1 MKTVADGELEHEAKR
16 PRLEGL
22 GVHYGQAALSDVTLV
37 LRVGDES
44 ESIPAHRVILAAESK
59 YFSTLFLGPWDDS
72 SKREINISLA
82 DADEQTA
89 FKLLLRS
96 VYTHTYGFAIVY
108 LAGLW
113 RLADYYGCERAL
125 VFIEQE
131 WAKHD
136 FDTEQATVWLLDA
149 MLVGDVRLA
158 TVRDRALKGL
168 TAALGSFVTGEVLTN
183 TLFLGLP
190 QSVVLLVLSQ
200 DDLVVR
206 TENDVWAAMNAWHRA
221 RESTLPLPV
230 EFYDVL
236 RMVGA
241 GADLLFSLMAP
252 EGVVPPAIRSRAHG
266 WFKQRM

>member
-1 MKTVADGELEHEAKR
+1 MKTAADGELEHEAKR

-22 GVHYGQAALSDVTLV
+22 GVHYGQSALSDVTLV

-44 ESIPAHRVILAAESK
+44 ESIPAHRIVLASESK

-72 SKREINISLA
+72 SKGEINISLA
-82 DADEQTA
+82 DADERTA

-96 VYTHTYGFAIVY
+96 MYTLTYGFAIAY
-108 LAGLW
+108 LPCAW
-113 RLADYYGCERAL
+113 RLADYYQCERAL
-125 VFIEQE
+125 EFIGLE
-131 WAKHD
+131 WVKHD
-136 FDTEQATVWLLDA
+136 FDTEQAKAWLLDGT
-149 MLVGDVRLA
+149 LVGDLRLA
-158 TVRDRALKGL
+158 KVRERALRGL

-183 TLFLGLP
+183 ALFLSLP
-190 QSVVLLVLSQ
+190 QPLVLLVLAQ

-221 RESTLPLPV
+221 RDSTLPLPA

-241 GADLLFSLMAP
+241 GADLLYALMAP
-252 EGVVPPAIRSRAHG
+252 EGPAPQAARSRAYA
-266 WFKQRM
+266 WFGERL